1 MFDESEYWNSSAL
14 IAMLGLAIVSHG
26 AYLCYRSAPK
36 LERLIA
42 HTGSIVM
49 LRLSAFILLC
59 LGVQILMDV
68 GFKIVRGH

>member
-1 MFDESEYWNSSAL
+1 
-14 IAMLGLAIVSHG
+14 MLGLAIVSYV

-36 LERLIA
+36 LVSLIA

-59 LGVQILMDV
+59 LG
-68 GFKIVRGH
+68 FKLVRGH

>member
-1 MFDESEYWNSSAL
+1 MGPGLFDDGEYWNSSAL
-14 IAMLGLAIVSHG
+14 IAMLGLAIVSYV

-36 LERLIA
+36 LVSLIA

-59 LGVQILMDV
+59 LG
-68 GFKIVRGH
+68 FKLVRGH